1 MIKVY
6 STPIC
11 PWCDKA
17 KQYLKKMDV
26 DFTEYNVQEDLQAR
40 EEMVSK
46 SKQMGVPVLD
56 VNGTI
61 IVGFDKEAINE
72 ALNK

>member
-1 MIKVY
+1 MVKVY

-17 KQYLKKMDV
+17 KDYLKRKEV
-26 DFTEYNVQEDLQAR
+26 EFTEYNVQEDMEAR
-40 EEMVSK
+40 EEMIAK
-46 SKQMGVPVLD
+46 TKQMGVPVLD
-56 VNGTI
+56 INGTY
-61 IVGFDKEAINE
+61 IVGFDRKAIDE